1 MAPHRAVAEG
11 ATGLEYVS
19 TSTLLMPR
27 LVAMAAAGQ
36 NVLFFFLVTETLES
50 VGSSNGHLSNK
61 PHRPLPSPAAGHT
74 PLSSRFIS
82 KQRLFSLLTVTLFM

>member
-27 LVAMAAAGQ
+27 LVTMAAAGQ
-36 NVLFFFLVTETLES
+36 RTFFSFFLVMETLES
-50 VGSSNGHLSNK
+50 VGSSNGHL
-61 PHRPLPSPAAGHT
+61 
-74 PLSSRFIS
+74 
-82 KQRLFSLLTVTLFM
+82 